1 MFAPLRRYARAANPS
16 NPNAVSNCRGVD
28 AETACYPSRVLRWFH
43 DVLPMEGDRDSEPSG
58 SDSMSGSSEEAG
70 HDEAQVPGGPQ
81 RKRHERRGAPRA
93 RTPPRRRPS
102 TRLIDGSRSASG
114 SAFYAYCFEEE
125 MTLRRKNVDW
135 GKGPDLVVVESG
147 VNDVWPGGEQAMRD
161 FERLLRTLK
170 SLPSKPA
177 VIALE
182 AASLLLASTAGAHAS
197 PEYLHL
203 PAAHFYDVPVLSAR
217 NLVFRPRAP
226 SDTRPY
232 KQSLAE
238 LFLPD
243 LHHPNERGHA
253 LLADILLDYLSEQ
266 ACRAQS
272 ELLATAQSRLSQTFA
287 QNQPPYST
295 GRAVTASHAVD
306 PLVDFP
312 RRKDETTPA
321 LPDRSL
327 FEPVF
332 YTKKKGKTA
341 PKPPAPWK
349 MPAAS
354 CAQIGNAKSKI
365 APKRNKG

>member
-1 MFAPLRRYARAANPS
+1 
-16 NPNAVSNCRGVD
+16 
-28 AETACYPSRVLRWFH
+28 
-43 DVLPMEGDRDSEPSG
+43 
-58 SDSMSGSSEEAG
+58 
-70 HDEAQVPGGPQ
+70 
-81 RKRHERRGAPRA
+81 
-93 RTPPRRRPS
+93 
-102 TRLIDGSRSASG
+102 
-114 SAFYAYCFEEE
+114 

-217 NLVFRPRAP
+217 KLVFRPRAP
-226 SDTRPY
+226 SDNRPY
-232 KQSLAE
+232 KRSLAE

-272 ELLATAQSRLSQTFA
+272 ELLATARSRMSQRSALDRTPNSA
-287 QNQPPYST
+287 
-295 GRAVTASHAVD
+295 GRAATASHAVD

-312 RRKDETTPA
+312 RRKDETTRT

-349 MPAAS
+349 MPAAN
-354 CAQIGNAKSKI
+354 CAQIGNAKSKV
-365 APKRNKG
+365 APKRHKGWVFLPPCRLPALTNLVNRWKKMAWSRDKQYLVADKPGASVTYGVHVGPGGTILADWLRSRSYGLGDVLVCELRLVRLQTLSSDR

>member
-1 MFAPLRRYARAANPS
+1 
-16 NPNAVSNCRGVD
+16 
-28 AETACYPSRVLRWFH
+28 
-43 DVLPMEGDRDSEPSG
+43 
-58 SDSMSGSSEEAG
+58 MSGSSDEAG
-70 HDEAQVPGGPQ
+70 DDDAHVPGGPQ
-81 RKRHERRGAPRA
+81 LRRHERRAAPRA
-93 RTPPRRRPS
+93 RVQSRRRPS

-161 FERLLRTLK
+161 FERLVRTLK

-226 SDTRPY
+226 SDSRPY
-232 KQSLAE
+232 KESLAE

-266 ACRAQS
+266 GCRAQS
-272 ELLATAQSRLSQTFA
+272 ELLATARSRLSQTSA
-287 QNQPPYST
+287 QDQLPKSAGQAAT
-295 GRAVTASHAVD
+295 SASHAVD

-312 RRKDETTPA
+312 RRKDEKTRA

-327 FEPVF
+327 FEPVFEPVF

-354 CAQIGNAKSKI
+354 CAQIGNAKSKVG
-365 APKRNKG
+365 PKRKKG